1 MPKALPRKA
10 LSARKPDA
18 KDARGRNGQTGCQ
31 IPSADIKAILTG
43 GKAEPIYIPFAHLR
57 PTQVAVGMR
66 AVAAKR
72 AKVKARAMCERKLES
87 YLRQRPL
94 PAVRG
99 PNGHIYL
106 VDKHHLGL
114 ALVQNRVDGAYVEF
128 IDDLSHLSAQDF
140 WAVMEAEG
148 RTYLFDESGQRVP
161 PLRLPKM
168 LRDLHADPY
177 RDLAWTLREAGCFK
191 KVRVPFSEFRWAAF
205 FRARIEEK
213 VVRANYPRAV
223 EIAAALAA
231 TKAASTLPGYLR

>member
-1 MPKALPRKA
+1 MPKALPSKA
-10 LSARKPDA
+10 
-18 KDARGRNGQTGCQ
+18 DARRKTGTKSATGQTGRTERQ
-31 IPSADIKAILTG
+31 TSPEDIRTILAG
-43 GKAEPIYIPFAHLR
+43 SHAEPIYIPFAHLR

-72 AKVKARAMCERKLES
+72 AKVKARVSCAHKLES

-99 PNGHIYL
+99 PGGSIYL

-114 ALVQNRVDGAYVEF
+114 ALVLNRVSGAYVEF

-140 WAVMEAEG
+140 WAAMEAEG

-223 EIAAALAA
+223 EMAAALAA